1 MKKYQGN
8 QGTSGK
14 LKEISKKSRN
24 IREIKKHQGNQEISG
39 NLWHIRDIREYQETR
54 GDYNR

>member
-24 IREIKKHQGNQEISG
+24 IREIKKHQRNQETSG
-39 NLWHIRDIREYQETR
+39 KSRNIR
-54 GDYNR
+54 